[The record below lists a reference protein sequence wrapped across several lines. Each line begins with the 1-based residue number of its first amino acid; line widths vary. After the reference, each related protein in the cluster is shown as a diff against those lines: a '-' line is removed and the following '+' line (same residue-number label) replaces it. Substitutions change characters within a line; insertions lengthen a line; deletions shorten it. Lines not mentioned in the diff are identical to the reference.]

1 MDKENQHEHLP
12 EVKVSVRSLV
22 EFILR
27 SGDLNQSRGGWADRE
42 AMQAGS
48 RIHRKIQKGR
58 GAGYRAEVALKY
70 TACYADFRLTVEGR
84 ADGVYED
91 GRYKEK
97 QGTVVEEIKG
107 VYADPEKFEEPV
119 PVHLAQAKCYAC
131 ILGMQ
136 QKLEEIHVCMTY
148 VNLET
153 EREHRFFS
161 DHTISELKEWF
172 EKLLDEYSRWVKF
185 RVDWEQMRNQSMQ
198 GLEFPFP
205 YRKGQRELVVDV
217 YRTIL
222 REKQLFVQ
230 APTGIG
236 KTMSTVFPSVRAL
249 GEKKA
254 DKIFYLTAKTITR
267 SVAQEAFRTLAGHGL
282 RIKALTITA
291 KEKICACEETEC
303 VPDRC
308 PRAKG
313 HFDRVNDALY
323 EMITT
328 QEDFG
333 REAVERQAEKWNVC
347 PYEMQIDLADFAD
360 AVICDYNYV
369 FDPNARLKR
378 FFGETAPK
386 GNYVFLIDEA
396 HNLVERGREMFS
408 AGLYESDFLRTGKM
422 IRAFRRELDRKK
434 DADLY
439 RLTGRLDRAL
449 KNCVKTME
457 NWRESCSGCSELSNL
472 GDFSGQLLS
481 LTAILEDVMG
491 EMDEREERKLLL
503 DFYFSVSAFGYVEEL
518 YDENY
523 LIYNRLARDGD
534 FFVKLF
540 CVNPASNLQDCLNK
554 GRTAVFFSATMLPV
568 RYYEKLLTSKED
580 SYAVYIDSPFDVSR
594 RFLAIGT
601 DVSSRYTRRTHDEFV
616 RIASYIQLVT
626 EKKRGNYLVFF
637 PSYQMMEEV
646 ADIYLNDFADPENP
660 FEEDGGPGTKVEC
673 LLQTPAMDE
682 RDREE
687 FLERFQREREGTL
700 IGFCV
705 LGGIFSEGI
714 DLKGDYLIG
723 VLVVGTGLPQIGD
736 ERELLRSY
744 YDRKGMN
751 GFDYAYRFPGMN
763 KVLQAAGRVIRTTGD
778 RGVIALLDER
788 FAYREY
794 REQFPRE
801 WADAR
806 KMTLRNAGEQIQSFW
821 NGENVIS

>member
-1 MDKENQHEHLP
+1 MNSENQSAELP

-27 SGDLNQSRGGWADRE
+27 SGDLNQSRGGWAERE

-48 RIHRKIQKGR
+48 RIHRKIQKSR
-58 GAGYRAEVALKY
+58 GSGYRAEVALKHSVSY
-70 TACYADFRLTVEGR
+70 ENFILTVEGR

-97 QGTVVEEIKG
+97 RGTVVEEIKG

-131 ILGMQ
+131 ILAMQ
-136 QKLEEIHVCMTY
+136 QELEEIHVCMTY

-153 EREHRFFS
+153 ERERRFFS
-161 DHTISELKEWF
+161 DHSLDELKEWF
-172 EKLLDEYSRWVKF
+172 TKLLDDYSRWVEF
-185 RVDWEQMRNQSMQ
+185 RVHWEQTRNLSMQ
-198 GLEFPFP
+198 GLEFPFA

-267 SVAQEAFRTLAGHGL
+267 SVAQEAFRTLADRGL

-291 KEKICACEETEC
+291 KEKICVCGEPEC
-303 VPDRC
+303 TPERC
-308 PRAKG
+308 SRAKG

-328 QEDFG
+328 REDFG
-333 REAVERQAEKWNVC
+333 REAVEAQAQKWNVC
-347 PYEMQIDLADFAD
+347 PYELQLDLADFAD

-386 GNYVFLIDEA
+386 GEYIFLIDEA

-408 AGLYESDFLRTGKM
+408 AGLYESAFLSTRKM
-422 IRAFRRELDRKK
+422 IRALRRNLDKK
-434 DADLY
+434 RDEDLY
-439 RLTGRLDRAL
+439 RMTGRLDRIL
-449 KNCVKTME
+449 KKCVQTME
-457 NWRESCSGCSELSNL
+457 IWKENCNGCRELPQL
-472 GDFSGQLLS
+472 GDFPIQLLS
-481 LTAILEDVMG
+481 LTGVLEDLLG
-491 EMDEREERKLLL
+491 EMDEGEDRKHLLE
-503 DFYFSVSAFGYVEEL
+503 FYFAVAGFGYVLEL
-518 YDENY
+518 FDENY
-523 LIYNRLARDGD
+523 LIYNRLTKGGD
-534 FFVKLF
+534 FFVKLL
-540 CVNPASNLQDCLNK
+540 CVNPATNLQNCLDK
-554 GRTAVFFSATMLPV
+554 GRTAVFYSATMLPV
-568 RYYEKLLTSKED
+568 RYYQKLLTSKED
-580 SYAVYIDSPFDVSR
+580 NYAVYIDSPFDVSR

-616 RIASYIQLVT
+616 KLAAYIQLVA

-637 PSYQMMEEV
+637 PSYQMMQEV
-646 ADIYLNDFADPENP
+646 ADIYLNDFANPENP
-660 FEEDGGPGTKVEC
+660 FEADADPGERVEC
-673 LLQTPAMDE
+673 LIQNPSMDE
-682 RDREE
+682 REREE
-687 FLERFQREREGTL
+687 FLEHFQQEREGTL

-714 DLKGDYLIG
+714 DLKGDTLIG

-744 YDRKGMN
+744 YDRMGMN

-763 KVLQAAGRVIRTTGD
+763 KVLQAAGRVIRTTED
-778 RGVIALLDER
+778 RGVILLLDER

-806 KMTLRNAGEQIQSFW
+806 KITLRNAAAQIQAFW
-821 NGENVIS
+821 NGESML

>member
-1 MDKENQHEHLP
+1 MNSENQSAELP

-27 SGDLNQSRGGWADRE
+27 SGDLNQSRGGWAERE

-48 RIHRKIQKGR
+48 RIHRKIQKSR
-58 GAGYRAEVALKY
+58 GSGYRAEVALKHSVAY
-70 TACYADFRLTVEGR
+70 EDFILTVEGR

-97 QGTVVEEIKG
+97 RRTVVEEIKG

-131 ILGMQ
+131 ILAMQ
-136 QKLEEIHVCMTY
+136 QELEEIHVCMTY

-153 EREHRFFS
+153 ERERRFFS
-161 DHTISELKEWF
+161 DHSLDELKEWF
-172 EKLLDEYSRWVKF
+172 TKLLDDYSRWVEF
-185 RVDWEQMRNQSMQ
+185 RVHWEQTRNLSMQ
-198 GLEFPFP
+198 GLEFPFA

-267 SVAQEAFRTLAGHGL
+267 SVAQEAFRTLADRGL

-291 KEKICACEETEC
+291 KEKICVCGEPEC
-303 VPDRC
+303 TPERC

-328 QEDFG
+328 GEDFG
-333 REAVERQAEKWNVC
+333 REAVEDQAQKWNVC
-347 PYEMQIDLADFAD
+347 PYELQLDLADFAD

-386 GNYVFLIDEA
+386 GEYIFLIDEA

-408 AGLYESDFLRTGKM
+408 AGLYESSFLSTRKM
-422 IRAFRRELDRKK
+422 IRALRRNLDKKK
-434 DADLY
+434 DEDLY
-439 RLTGRLDRAL
+439 RMAGRLDRIL
-449 KNCVKTME
+449 KKCVETME
-457 NWRESCSGCSELSNL
+457 TWKENCSGCRELSQL
-472 GDFSGQLLS
+472 GDFPNQLLS
-481 LTAILEDVMG
+481 LTGVLEDLLG
-491 EMDEREERKLLL
+491 ELEEGEDRKLLL
-503 DFYFSVSAFGYVEEL
+503 EFYFAVAGFGYVLEL
-518 YDENY
+518 FDENY
-523 LIYNRLARDGD
+523 LIYNRLTKGGD
-534 FFVKLF
+534 FFVKLL
-540 CVNPASNLQDCLNK
+540 CVNPATNLQNCLDK
-554 GRTAVFFSATMLPV
+554 GRTAVFYSATMLPV
-568 RYYEKLLTSKED
+568 RYYQKLLTSKED
-580 SYAVYIDSPFDVSR
+580 NYAVYIDSPFDVSR

-616 RIASYIQLVT
+616 KLAAYIQLVA

-646 ADIYLNDFADPENP
+646 ADIYLNDFANPENP
-660 FEEDGGPGTKVEC
+660 FEADEDPGERVEC
-673 LLQTPAMDE
+673 LIQNPSMDE
-682 RDREE
+682 REREE
-687 FLERFQREREGTL
+687 FLEHFQQEREGTL

-714 DLKGDYLIG
+714 DLKGDTLIG

-744 YDRKGMN
+744 YDRMGMN

-763 KVLQAAGRVIRTTGD
+763 KVLQAAGRVIRTTED
-778 RGVIALLDER
+778 RGVILLLDER

-806 KMTLRNAGEQIQSFW
+806 KITLKNAAAQIQAFW
-821 NGENVIS
+821 NGENML